1 MQNVEREYYRDS
13 EPKLAALK
21 RMDPDKFA
29 QIRQLLIGDEINALR
44 DEMNKQHALLAS
56 RFEAHVR
63 QTQQRFVQV
72 RDNFAK
78 VQSFLAE
85 HGNGNKAAERRVTA
99 YIRAEMAKTEFAL
112 ERVVT
117 DSVDE
122 CHQVLG
128 RRIEETNR
136 ALQTRARRDL
146 QLARENTVSKQ
157 TFAAALKQIAT
168 HIENIKR

>member
-1 MQNVEREYYRDS
+1 MPNVEREYYRDG
-13 EPKLAALK
+13 EPRLAVLK
-21 RMDPDKFA
+21 RTDPEKFA
-29 QIRQLLIGDEINALR
+29 HIRQLLIGEEIDALR
-44 DEMNKQHALLAS
+44 DEMNKQHAMLAS

-78 VQSFLAE
+78 VQKFLAA
-85 HGNGNKAAERRVTA
+85 HGSSDEAAERRISA
-99 YIRAEMAKTEFAL
+99 FFRAEMAKTEFAL

-117 DSVDE
+117 ESVDE
-122 CHQVLG
+122 SHQVLG

-136 ALQTRARRDL
+136 ALQARARRDL
-146 QLARENTVSKQ
+146 QQARDNTVSKQ